1 MRLLVLILLTILQ
14 LSLFSQSILHFSTFQ
29 SSPWL
34 GSARYTA
41 TGGALSALG
50 NDAASI
56 MDNPANAATY
66 RAGEISISGMTQNI
80 INDGLQQDASLPQFH
95 FGSAKD
101 IKGGVFSFSFDFRQS
116 KWKPAPWRQEQLSPN
131 SSKVDNWLDTA
142 KNNTPESLLEE
153 GNYQAYG
160 AYQAYILEYD
170 TALGWYPL
178 AQGLPE
184 QNLTSLTREIVKNQ
198 TQITGAIR
206 LQNIALGYGF
216 EFFNQR
222 TIDALTINENG
233 FSPAGITKSY
243 SMNLTDSAQINGF
256 RVRLGSVVRLTK
268 SWRWGTYWT
277 SASVAKMN
285 WKYNLLFNS
294 SFYDADNDEAF
305 EQYQNVKFQVI
316 NPQSIGTSLAYVFER
331 RGFISAEYKYYAK
344 IKLPIQ
350 NPIDWSGV
358 GDEISKEL
366 KSINEFKFGSE
377 LRKGIWSYRAGYRHS
392 GNGSIFSDHSSYNQ
406 YSIGMGMRGS
416 FWNLD
421 LALSHTTRNGSVYHP
436 INSEPWNL
444 ISSQTA
450 FITTYSLR
458 LR

>member
-14 LSLFSQSILHFSTFQ
+14 LNVFGQSILHFSTFQ
-29 SSPWL
+29 TSPWL

-41 TGGALSALG
+41 SGGALSALG
-50 NDAASI
+50 NDASSV

-66 RAGEISISGMTQNI
+66 RAGEISISGLAQNI
-80 INDGLQQDASLPQFH
+80 ITDGLQQDASLPQFH

-116 KWKPAPWRQEQLSPN
+116 KWKPAPWRQNKLSPN
-131 SSKVDNWLDTA
+131 SSIVDDWLETA

-153 GNYQAYG
+153 GNYQTYG

-170 TALGWYPL
+170 TAFGWYPL

-184 QNLTSLTREIVKNQ
+184 QNLISLTREIVKNQ

-206 LQNIALGYGF
+206 LQNIALGYGL

-222 TIDALTINENG
+222 TLDALSINENG
-233 FSPAGITKSY
+233 FSTNGITKSY
-243 SMNLTDSAQINGF
+243 SMNLTDSAQSSGF
-256 RVRLGSVVRLTK
+256 RVRLGSVVKLTK
-268 SWRWGTYWT
+268 SLRWGVYWN

-294 SFYDADNDEAF
+294 SFYDTDNDEAF
-305 EQYQNVKFQVI
+305 ELYQNVQFEVV
-316 NPQSIGTSLAYVFER
+316 NPQSIGTSLAYVFNR
-331 RGFISAEYKYYAK
+331 RGFISAEYKYYPK

-358 GDEISKEL
+358 GNEISEEL
-366 KSINEFKFGSE
+366 NNRNEFKFGSE
-377 LRKGIWSYRAGYRHS
+377 FRKGIWSYRAGYRHS

-406 YSIGMGMRGS
+406 YSIGLGMRGS
-416 FWNLD
+416 LWNLD
-421 LALSHTTRNGSVYHP
+421 FALSNTTRNGSMYHP
-436 INSEPWNL
+436 INSDPWSL
-444 ISSQTA
+444 ISNQTA